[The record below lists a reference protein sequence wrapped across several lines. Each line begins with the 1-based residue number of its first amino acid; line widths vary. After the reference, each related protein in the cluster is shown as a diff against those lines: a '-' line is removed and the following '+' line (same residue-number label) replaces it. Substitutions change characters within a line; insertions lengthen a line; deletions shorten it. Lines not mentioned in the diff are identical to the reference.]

1 MNITDIDDKIIKRA
15 RQDYLFQAYKRKI
28 MMSKDESK
36 FQQDLKQAV
45 DYWSSKLSQ
54 ENDADKIEMINRLI
68 KSVQN
73 LNGLN
78 LEDKL
83 EKSIDILSDYLD
95 LKDGASVTD
104 NSIFNSLP
112 RKFEEEYFNDMKA
125 LNIMDPDLITRVS
138 EFIPQ
143 IIAYVEKIISNGY
156 AYESNNSVYFDTV
169 AFNSSPHHKY
179 AKLVP
184 EAVGDSKA
192 LFEGE
197 GVLSIDPSRLNEKRN
212 PNDFAL
218 WKKSKPGEP
227 FWDSPW
233 GKGRPG

>member
-104 NSIFNSLP
+104 NSIFNS
-112 RKFEEEYFNDMKA
+112 F
-125 LNIMDPDLITRVS
+125 
-138 EFIPQ
+138 
-143 IIAYVEKIISNGY
+143 
-156 AYESNNSVYFDTV
+156 
-169 AFNSSPHHKY
+169 
-179 AKLVP
+179 
-184 EAVGDSKA
+184 
-192 LFEGE
+192 
-197 GVLSIDPSRLNEKRN
+197 
-212 PNDFAL
+212 
-218 WKKSKPGEP
+218 
-227 FWDSPW
+227 
-233 GKGRPG
+233 